1 MSEFDFPGASKGYR
15 LADGVG
21 VQVFAVLS
29 SEAPMSSSAWN
40 KHIRMIPWNPDSW
53 EKDEVWTFI
62 DGDLQPP
69 KRRQEVGVVE
79 EVYPP
84 PKTLSAIIQT
94 LQKNQSIK
102 LLYACAFSV
111 RGKEQALAPTGQN

>member
-1 MSEFDFPGASKGYR
+1 
-15 LADGVG
+15 
-21 VQVFAVLS
+21 
-29 SEAPMSSSAWN
+29 MSSSAWN

-53 EKDEVWTFI
+53 EKDDVWTVI
-62 DGDLQPP
+62 DGVLQPP
-69 KRRQEVGVVE
+69 KRHQEVGVEE

-111 RGKEQALAPTGQN
+111 RGQEQALAPTGQN